1 MRKNFVYIDYIVKN
15 PYNQYEESILSFITR
30 MKDISRVDSKHF
42 VFYHPNERHFPAKL
56 KK

>member
-1 MRKNFVYIDYIVKN
+1 MRI
-15 PYNQYEESILSFITR
+15 QSILSFITR